1 MRKRFWIVL
10 GIIIVAAVIG
20 LTAFRRSR
28 VEAAQSKKA
37 DAAATQ
43 RPIPVVAAPVTTRD
57 MPVYLRGLGTVT
69 AFNTVTVKSRV
80 DGELVKVNFREGQ
93 EVRTGELLAQIVA
106 RPFEVQLHQAQ
117 ATQAKDE
124 AQLADAKVNLDRYTD
139 LYKQGV
145 IPKQQLDSQTAL
157 VAQLEAA
164 VGSDKAQV
172 ENAKLQL
179 IYSRITSPISGRIGL
194 RLVDPGNIVHANDTN
209 GMLVITQLHPIA
221 VVFTLPE
228 DYVPAVLQHMRK
240 GDLQV
245 EAYSRDDKT
254 KIATGK
260 LLTLNNEID
269 PTTGTDKFKAVF
281 DNNERL
287 LWPNQFVNM
296 RLLLDVKKNA
306 TTVPVAA
313 LQNGNQGQFVFVVKP
328 DKTVEVRPIKVGFTE
343 ANTAS
348 VDQGLNPGELVV
360 TDGQDKLQPNSRVE
374 VQQQGNAPNRQ
385 DSGTASQSSD
395 SLHPPLATPAK
406 SGAPTSGS

>member
-1 MRKRFWIVL
+1 MRKGLWIILGVIVL
-10 GIIIVAAVIG
+10 AAVIG
-20 LTAFRRSR
+20 GTVFRRSR
-28 VEAAQSKKA
+28 VEAAQNKKA

-57 MPVYLRGLGTVT
+57 MPVYLRGLGTVI

-93 EVRTGELLAQIVA
+93 EVRTGELLALIDP

-117 ATQAKDE
+117 AMQAKDE
-124 AQLADAKVNLDRYTD
+124 AQLADAKINLDRYTD

-145 IPKQQLDSQTAL
+145 IPKQQLDTKSSL
-157 VAQLEAA
+157 VAQLEGA

-179 IYSRITSPISGRIGL
+179 VYSRITSPITGRIGL
-194 RLVDPGNIVHANDTN
+194 RLVDPGNIVHANDSN
-209 GMLVITQLHPIA
+209 GMLVITQMQPIA

-228 DYVPAVLQHMRK
+228 DYVPSILQHMRK

-260 LLTLNNEID
+260 LLTIDNVID
-269 PTTGTDKFKAVF
+269 PSTGTNKLKAVF
-281 DNNERL
+281 ENTERL

-296 RLLLDVKKNA
+296 RLLLDIKKNA

-313 LQNGNQGQFVFVVKP
+313 LQNGNQGQFVFVVRP

-348 VDQGLNPGELVV
+348 IDQGLKPG
-360 TDGQDKLQPNSRVE
+360 
-374 VQQQGNAPNRQ
+374 
-385 DSGTASQSSD
+385 
-395 SLHPPLATPAK
+395 
-406 SGAPTSGS
+406 

>member
-1 MRKRFWIVL
+1 MGWNQQQNMHKRLWIILSIVIL
-10 GIIIVAAVIG
+10 AAIIGGTLV
-20 LTAFRRSR
+20 RRSR

-43 RPIPVVAAPVTTRD
+43 RAIPVVGAQVSARD
-57 MPVYLRGLGTVT
+57 MPVYLRGLGSVI

-80 DGELVKVNFREGQ
+80 DGELVKVNFKEGQ
-93 EVRTGELLAQIVA
+93 EVRAGDLLAQIDP

-124 AQLADAKVNLDRYTD
+124 AQLADAQINLDRYTD
-139 LYKQGV
+139 LYRQGV
-145 IPKQQLDSQTAL
+145 IPKQQLDTQSSL
-157 VAQLEAA
+157 VAQLQGA

-179 IYSRITSPISGRIGL
+179 VYSRITSPISGRVGL
-194 RLVDPGNIVHANDTN
+194 RLVDPGNMVHATDTS
-209 GMLVITQLHPIA
+209 GMLVITQLQPIA

-260 LLTLNNEID
+260 LLTLDNMID
-269 PTTGTDKFKAVF
+269 PTTGTNKLKAVF
-281 DNNERL
+281 ENAERV

-313 LQNGNQGQFVFVVKP
+313 LQNGSQGQFVFVVKP
-328 DKTVEVRPIKVGFTE
+328 DKTVEVRPVKVGFTE
-343 ANTAS
+343 GNTAS
-348 VDQGLNPGELVV
+348 VDQGLTVGELVV

-374 VQQQGNAPNRQ
+374 VQQQGNSPNRQ
-385 DSGTASQSSD
+385 A
-395 SLHPPLATPAK
+395 
-406 SGAPTSGS
+406 SGAIGS